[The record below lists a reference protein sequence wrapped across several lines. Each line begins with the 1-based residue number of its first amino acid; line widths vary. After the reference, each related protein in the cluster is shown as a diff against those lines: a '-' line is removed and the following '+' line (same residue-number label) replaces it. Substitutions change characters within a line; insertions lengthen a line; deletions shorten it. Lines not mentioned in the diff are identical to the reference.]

1 MLMFVNRFPQGNWIN
16 TFIGKRKE
24 GEFSFKQGVW
34 VFKILSCQTGAK
46 TLFIHGQVDCKVVY
60 LYFISGMYDM
70 ECRFSVTFEESWGHR
85 RAAVE
90 GMKLGETA
98 CRWLFPLFQVWVEES
113 KAMWG
118 TLCFPGGRNLSA
130 KEEQFLRTRSWLPGK
145 GARIWT
151 RIFSSHRS
159 NRLTSNPGYFGLQ
172 NDFIW
177 MHWHCVD
184 TI

>member
-70 ECRFSVTFEESWGHR
+70 ECRFSVTFEES
-85 RAAVE
+85 
-90 GMKLGETA
+90 
-98 CRWLFPLFQVWVEES
+98 
-113 KAMWG
+113 
-118 TLCFPGGRNLSA
+118 
-130 KEEQFLRTRSWLPGK
+130 
-145 GARIWT
+145 
-151 RIFSSHRS
+151 
-159 NRLTSNPGYFGLQ
+159 
-172 NDFIW
+172 
-177 MHWHCVD
+177 
-184 TI
+184 